1 MDQVTQQNSA
11 LVEQNAATAKNLQQ
25 QSTAMSHGVGVF
37 KLHGGDSYA
46 ASAPPAM
53 KPAAS
58 RPAAAGRGPARR
70 MQTGLATALKVERE
84 FEEF

>member
-1 MDQVTQQNSA
+1 
-11 LVEQNAATAKNLQQ
+11 
-25 QSTAMSHGVGVF
+25 
-37 KLHGGDSYA
+37 
-46 ASAPPAM
+46 M

-58 RPAAAGRGPARR
+58 RPAAAARGPARR